1 MKNGKNLEKIDG
13 MRRGTKT
20 RPTDRQTAE
29 RERQSIPDDVT
40 ASWGL
45 LLMQA
50 FIQETNFVVCDVTDS
65 IVRVTLPFLC
75 LLSSLGS
82 SEAVA

>member
-1 MKNGKNLEKIDG
+1 MAKNLEKIDN

-20 RPTDRQTAE
+20 RATDRQTAE

-45 LLMQA
+45 LPLQA
-50 FIQETNFVVCDVTDS
+50 FIQETNCVVCDVTDS